1 VSLNIFYQLNT
12 CYYSPYLYE
21 RISSTDMSTF
31 ILRRIVLTIPVLI
44 GILIV
49 TFLLLRS
56 IPGDPCRAVLGER
69 ATDAVCDAYIARM
82 GLNKSLPEQLFIYIG
97 NTVQGDFGNSSR
109 FGRPVTDLIIERLPT
124 TIELAISALVIA
136 TLVGVP
142 LGIISAYRHN
152 SAVDVGTMV
161 GANLGVSMPVFW
173 LGLMLA
179 YFFAVVL
186 KDTPFALPPSGRLE
200 PGANYAPFYAVWGL
214 AADEKSATGLLIFI
228 SRLNIMNAI
237 LTLNFTQLIDA
248 IRHSILPAIAVGTS
262 PLAIIARMM
271 RSSLLEVLKRDYVRT
286 ARAKGLSEYVV
297 VVRHAVNN
305 ALLPV
310 VTVIGLSFGALMS
323 GAVLT
328 ETVFG
333 LSGIGRI
340 LFDGI
345 TARDYSLVQGITIVT
360 AFAFVIINLV
370 VDILYGYL
378 DPRIRLD

>member
-1 VSLNIFYQLNT
+1 
-12 CYYSPYLYE
+12 
-21 RISSTDMSTF
+21 MSTF
-31 ILRRIVLTIPVLI
+31 ILRRVVSTIPVLL
-44 GILIV
+44 GILVV
-49 TFLLLRS
+49 TFILLRS
-56 IPGDPCRAVLGER
+56 IPGDPCRALLGER
-69 ATDAVCDAYIARM
+69 ATDEVCDAYNERV
-82 GLNKSLPEQLFIYIG
+82 GLNKSIPEQLIIYMG
-97 NTVQGDFGNSSR
+97 NSLQGDFGSSSR
-109 FGRPVTDLIIERLPT
+109 FGREVSELIVERLPT
-124 TIELAISALVIA
+124 TIELAFAALLIA

-179 YFFAVVL
+179 YLFAVVL

-200 PGANYAPFYAVWGL
+200 AGANYTPFYVVWGL
-214 AADEKSATGLLIFI
+214 ATDESGASPILIFL
-228 SRLNIMNAI
+228 SRLNLLNALI
-237 LTLNFTQLIDA
+237 TLNFTQLFDA
-248 IRHSILPAIAVGTS
+248 LRHLILPAIAVSTI

-286 ARAKGLSEYVV
+286 ARSKGLSEYVV
-297 VVRHAVNN
+297 VIRHAVNN

-310 VTVIGLSFGALMS
+310 VTVIGLSFGGLLS

-345 TARDYSLVQGITIVT
+345 TARDYSLVQGVTVIT
-360 AFAFVIINLV
+360 AFTFVIINLI
-370 VDILYGYL
+370 VDMLYGYL
-378 DPRIRLD
+378 DPRIRLE